1 MGLAENM
8 TIDKANVSISLVYAD
23 STIGWKIV

>member
-8 TIDKANVSISLVYAD
+8 TIDAENVTVNLFFTDA
-23 STIGWKIV
+23 TRGWRVV